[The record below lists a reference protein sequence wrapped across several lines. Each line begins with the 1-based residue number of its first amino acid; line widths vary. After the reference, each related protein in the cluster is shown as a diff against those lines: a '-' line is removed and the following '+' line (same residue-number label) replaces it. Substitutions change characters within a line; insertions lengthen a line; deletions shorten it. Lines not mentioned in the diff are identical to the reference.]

1 MKVVNET
8 RNSWELL
15 IKLEYELGQ
24 AALLVLYCNGEQ
36 RYTIYSGLHIK
47 KSMLD
52 LLCIPMRQARYQI
65 TRIPYHRE
73 CFRLA
78 WWFGNARERGSAQ
91 LRARIT
97 KSPDYQI
104 TVTPTV
110 YVNIIHT
117 KRMLYYRCR
126 RVVGPPGRMD
136 PLYIERQSSV
146 QIPPLNPTSTIS
158 LTLKGG
164 PFAQG
169 VHLPSDTGHL
179 AFLVWGGV
187 RATAK
192 KRSPSMQDAE
202 VHRLLWLLFTDSGC
216 GTYSQATP
224 GQYWTRAVQ
233 SATKTNLVPWKT
245 PLCI

>member
-104 TVTPTV
+104 TVTPECYCV
-110 YVNIIHT
+110 YIYIYIYIYIYAIYH
-117 KRMLYYRCR
+117 R
-126 RVVGPPGRMD
+126 
-136 PLYIERQSSV
+136 LYIYIYIACGCSV
-146 QIPPLNPTSTIS
+146 YSEVST
-158 LTLKGG
+158 KAWYC
-164 PFAQG
+164 PF
-169 VHLPSDTGHL
+169 S
-179 AFLVWGGV
+179 
-187 RATAK
+187 
-192 KRSPSMQDAE
+192 E
-202 VHRLLWLLFTDSGC
+202 VSTC
-216 GTYSQATP
+216 E
-224 GQYWTRAVQ
+224 
-233 SATKTNLVPWKT
+233 
-245 PLCI
+245 

>member
-1 MKVVNET
+1 MKVDNET

-47 KSMLD
+47 KLMLD

-104 TVTPTV
+104 TVTPVSVSCTQV
-110 YVNIIHT
+110 RLMDSWIH
-117 KRMLYYRCR
+117 LL
-126 RVVGPPGRMD
+126 PGATHQ
-136 PLYIERQSSV
+136 PLRNSAYQER
-146 QIPPLNPTSTIS
+146 
-158 LTLKGG
+158 
-164 PFAQG
+164 
-169 VHLPSDTGHL
+169 PSEHINGSEWEL
-179 AFLVWGGV
+179 
-187 RATAK
+187 
-192 KRSPSMQDAE
+192 
-202 VHRLLWLLFTDSGC
+202 
-216 GTYSQATP
+216 
-224 GQYWTRAVQ
+224 
-233 SATKTNLVPWKT
+233 
-245 PLCI
+245 